1 MLMTKPTGV
10 KGGAMEET
18 DHQQT
23 DRQTDSGTQYGQPTM
38 RLRVPAV
45 PTGKPG
51 AQGDP
56 GGFDVTENELL
67 HVLQS
72 LIPLTGENLDQW
84 SWEERRDFLNWCLD
98 EGVLTIQD
106 GRLVPFEELV
116 PTAPLTHD
124 TDVDAPKSAEDTRF
138 LRDVERAKPVIASNP
153 AISAKEQADALGL
166 NSAVYTQTLRVSVKA
181 HKSAQEGAD

>member
-1 MLMTKPTGV
+1 
-10 KGGAMEET
+10 MEET
-18 DHQQT
+18 DHQQP

-45 PTGKPG
+45 PTCKPG

-56 GGFDVTENELL
+56 GGFDATESDLL
-67 HVLQS
+67 QMLQS

-84 SWEERRDFLNWCLD
+84 TWIEHRDFLNWCLD

-106 GRLVPFEELV
+106 GRLVPTEELV

-124 TDVDAPKSAEDTRF
+124 TDADAPKSAEDAGF
-138 LRDVERAKPVIASNP
+138 LRDVEREKPVIAANP
-153 AISAKEQADALGL
+153 IISAKAPADAPGL
-166 NSAVYTQTLRVSVKA
+166 KSALYSQTLKVSVDTDNAKG
-181 HKSAQEGAD
+181 KGDT